1 MVRSRPN
8 GEVDPLRMGVLLT
21 GGAVD
26 WRTHH
31 LHLTIWPCRAAA
43 EQRSPFEWQAAFLIV
58 EAVSQSLMRKRT
70 RGDVGRKKL
79 GEGVGQWRRTQE
91 NVNGPNSEELGP
103 VAEDRGFEPLRDV
116 TPARVPGV

>member
-21 GGAVD
+21 AGAVE
-26 WRTHH
+26 WRTHR
-31 LHLTIWPCRAAA
+31 LYLTIWPFHAAG
-43 EQRSPFEWQAAFLIV
+43 L
-58 EAVSQSLMRKRT
+58 
-70 RGDVGRKKL
+70 KK
-79 GEGVGQWRRTQE
+79 
-91 NVNGPNSEELGP
+91 NVNGPSSEELGP